1 MIDDRDMRGGEK
13 KWYHVKRGVPL
24 RVEVGPRDIDNNQV
38 FVGRRDTGESQ
49 SVDRDEF
56 VNGIVGILE
65 QFQQGLF
72 DRALKLRQDHSKE
85 INSLEEFEEY
95 FSNENGQGGFA
106 SCHFVEG
113 DQKVLDA
120 IAKYKV
126 TIRCMPL
133 DGNDEPG
140 TCIFT
145 GQPSTRRAIF
155 GRSY

>member
-1 MIDDRDMRGGEK
+1 MIIEIVAGTGSITSN
-13 KWYHVKRGVPL
+13 GVPKQ
-24 RVEVGPRDIDNNQV
+24 RDVIY
-38 FVGRRDTGESQ
+38 
-49 SVDRDEF
+49 
-56 VNGIVGILE
+56 LE
-65 QFQQGLF
+65 RPIAFQFQQGLF
-72 DRALKLRQDHSKE
+72 DRALKLREDNTRE
-85 INSLEEFEEY
+85 VNSLEEFEEY
-95 FSNENGQGGFA
+95 FSDKDGQGGFV

-113 DQKVLDA
+113 DPQILKM

-133 DGNDEPG
+133 DGNAEQG